1 MTNNAALQSTT
12 SYPIVADTIER
23 LLVDRGLVPADVYGG
38 KSQAFDLAK
47 ADLYKELIAGANI
60 TEGGYSVSIT
70 EKTQLLNI
78 ANSIYAQYSEPL
90 LSQPTIKAVTR
101 W

>member
-23 LLVDRGLVPADVYGG
+23 LLVDRGLEPAAVYSG

-60 TEGGYSVSIT
+60 SEGGYSVSMT

-90 LSQPTIKAVTR
+90 LSQPTIKGVKK

>member
-1 MTNNAALQSTT
+1 MTNQSALQSTT
-12 SYPIVADTIER
+12 TYPVHADTITR
-23 LLVDRGLVPADVYGG
+23 LLVDRGLLPDDTYAG

-60 TEGGYSVSIT
+60 TEGGFTASLS
-70 EKTQLLNI
+70 EKAQLTAL
-78 ANSIYAQYSEPL
+78 ANSIYAQYNETL
-90 LSQPTIKAVTR
+90 IAQPTVKAVSV